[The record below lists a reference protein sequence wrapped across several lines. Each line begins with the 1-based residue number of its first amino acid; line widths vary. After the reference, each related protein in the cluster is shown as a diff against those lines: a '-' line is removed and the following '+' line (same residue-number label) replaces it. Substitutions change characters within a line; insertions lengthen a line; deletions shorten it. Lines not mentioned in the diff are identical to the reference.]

1 MPDCPATQPP
11 ESAPAS
17 PAVAVLI
24 PVHNGGPFL
33 EGVLDGLAALPLT
46 VWVVDDGSTD
56 DTASRVRSRPVRL
69 LRLPIRSGKGTAIRH
84 GLARI
89 LGDSSPEWVLFM
101 DADGQHRPEEVPRF
115 LSAMEG
121 EVDFLIGS
129 RMGETENFPL
139 HRLRT
144 NRVGSTILRLM
155 SGHAVPD
162 TQCGFR
168 ALRAHYLRGM
178 RLESKGF
185 EVETEMLLKALRAGA
200 RWRPVPVSAVYD
212 GQGSHFRPVADT
224 YRICMAA
231 LRYVAE

>member
-1 MPDCPATQPP
+1 MPDSLPTQPP
-11 ESAPAS
+11 KDTSSS
-17 PAVAVLI
+17 PIVAILI

-33 EGVLDGLAALPLT
+33 ERVLDGLAAYPVA

-69 LRLPIRSGKGTAIRH
+69 LRLPVRSGKGSAIRH
-84 GLARI
+84 GLEHI
-89 LGDSSPEWVLFM
+89 LSDSSPEWVLFM

-115 LSAMEG
+115 LSAMG
-121 EVDFLIGS
+121 REVDFLIGS
-129 RMGETENFPL
+129 RMGEAENFPL

-168 ALRAHYLRGM
+168 ALRADRLRGM
-178 RLESKGF
+178 RLESGGF
-185 EVETEMLLKALRAGA
+185 EVETEILLKALRAGA
-200 RWRPVPVSAVYD
+200 RWKPVPVSAVYD

-231 LRYVAE
+231 LRYVVE